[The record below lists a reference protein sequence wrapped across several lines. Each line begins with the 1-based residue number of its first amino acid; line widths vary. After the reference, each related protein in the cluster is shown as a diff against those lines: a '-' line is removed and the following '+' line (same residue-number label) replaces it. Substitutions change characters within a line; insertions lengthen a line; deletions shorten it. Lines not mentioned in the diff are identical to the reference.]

1 MKQKYLLLGGSSDV
15 CTTFLQR
22 HQWDAEDEII
32 AQYHSHADSLQKIAR
47 EIPAKLIPHV
57 ADFSSLD
64 ATNALADFL
73 QSREFVPT
81 HILHAPAIPIQNQRF
96 TEIEW
101 TEAER
106 QINVQCRSLYIVLQA
121 VLPKMAKAKMGSIVV
136 VLSSCSLN
144 LPPSFLSAYV
154 MAKYALMGLAKAIA
168 VEYAP
173 KQIRCNMISPS
184 MMETKFIA
192 NVYDGVVE
200 QTASRNPLRRN
211 ASTEDVASLI
221 EYLFSEKNTF
231 MQGANI
237 PLTGGEM

>member
-15 CTTFLQR
+15 CTTFLQQ
-22 HQWDAEDEII
+22 HQWAEDDEII
-32 AQYHSHADSLQKIAR
+32 AQYHSHADSLQKIAQ
-47 EIPAKLIPHV
+47 ELPAKLIPHV

-64 ATNALADFL
+64 ATNAFADFL
-73 QSREFVPT
+73 KSREFVPT

-121 VLPKMAKAKMGSIVV
+121 VLSKMAKAKAGNIVV
-136 VLSSCSLN
+136 VLSSYSLD

-154 MAKYALMGLAKAIA
+154 MAKYALMGLTKAIA

-173 KQIRCNMISPS
+173 KNIRCNMVSPS
-184 MMETKFIA
+184 MMETKFLA
-192 NVYDGVVE
+192 NIYEGVVE
-200 QTASRNPLRRN
+200 QTANRNPFRRN
-211 ASTEDVASLI
+211 ASPTDAAHLI
-221 EYLFSEKNTF
+221 EYLFSEQNTF
-231 MQGANI
+231 IQGANI